1 MKKNKVMAF
10 SLCVTLVATFSL
22 TGFSSWILSGS
33 KQTQYNK
40 DSSNKIAVCK
50 INSTYYTN
58 IGKAIEVSKSGDT
71 IEVIPGNIDRNSSA
85 YTITTQNT
93 SKKLTIPQGVT
104 LNIPYETGKAN
115 NKIAKGSTR
124 IHALKN
130 RASYCKSC
138 VILGD
143 GITLINNGTI
153 EIGGL
158 IGAGGGGNPSGC
170 TAGNYSELII
180 GNDAKL
186 ENHNIINLYGYLGE
200 KESQRGEFILK
211 PVLNNV
217 RPILNMPM
225 YWYDFGGGSAL
236 KAIYDSI
243 GTRFCMPLDDF
254 YFENVSVKTTIFGG
268 SDVIS
273 WVNLYAAKNNGEYDL
288 QLIGSNGKGIISI
301 PVGSYVESYYNESSL
316 VNKLHFFGGASFNAL
331 TIDVESAIK
340 STADRAAWLVAKG
353 MGIPSKVTSDDGYF
367 PVSYHFDIVLDKIRG
382 QSNVKYNGLSTKYKL
397 LNGSSLKIEKDI
409 TLETKELVAYKGDD
423 IYSQRGTHAISLTK
437 SKTPLIAANVNV
449 EGSLM
454 AEKIAGKFYAEAPG
468 GKIHA
473 SVDSRVTM
481 YEPKKGEG
489 SNTKAKMLN
498 GEEGWFY
505 LPLSLSLKNKSGI
518 FEERDAGKYNCVND
532 ECYWEASKELSA
544 ITIKES
550 SGKYESE
557 NRSDAT
563 FNIVAE
569 LNPSD
574 YTDEIESFTWK
585 QKRHDTNV
593 SSDGTFENSTITST
607 TFKTKMNENFSK
619 NNYIDVWLEI
629 KIKGRNE
636 VIKSNVITFNAKYW
650 GSIKIIG

>member
-1 MKKNKVMAF
+1 MKKIKVIAF
-10 SLCVTLVATFSL
+10 SLCATLAATFSL
-22 TGFSSWILSGS
+22 TGFSSWIVSGS
-33 KQTQYNK
+33 EQTQYNK

-104 LNIPYETGKAN
+104 LNIPYEIGKAN
-115 NKIAKGSTR
+115 SKIAQGSTTV
-124 IHALKN
+124 HALGS
-130 RASYCKSC
+130 RATYCKSC

-158 IGAGGGGNPSGC
+158 IGAGAGGNPSGC

-186 ENHNIINLYGYLGE
+186 ENHSCINLYGYLGE
-200 KESQRGEFILK
+200 KESKRGELILK
-211 PVLNNV
+211 PILNNV
-217 RPILNMPM
+217 RPTLNMPM

-243 GTRFCMPLDDF
+243 GTRHCMPLDDF
-254 YFENVSVKTTIFGG
+254 YFENVSVKTTVFGG

-273 WVNLYAAKNNGEYDL
+273 RVNLYAARNNGEYDL
-288 QLIGSNGKGIISI
+288 QLIGSNEKGIVAL
-301 PVGSYVESYYNESSL
+301 PAGSYVESYYNQSSL
-316 VNKLHFFGGASFNAL
+316 VNELHFYGGASFNAL

-340 STADRAAWLVAKG
+340 STNALGDLAWGIASG
-353 MGIPSKVTSDDGYF
+353 MGIPSKVTSDEGYF

-382 QSNVKYNGLSTKYKL
+382 QSSVKYDGLSTRYKL

-409 TLETKELVAYKGDD
+409 ILETKELIAYKGDD
-423 IYSQRGTHAISLTK
+423 IYSQRGTHASSLKK

-449 EGSLM
+449 KGSLK
-454 AEKIAGKFYAEAPG
+454 AEKIAGKFYAEAAG
-468 GKIHA
+468 GEIYA
-473 SVDSRVTM
+473 SVDSRITM

-489 SNTKAKMLN
+489 SKKNAKMLN
-498 GEEGWFY
+498 DEEGWFY
-505 LPLSLSLKNKSGI
+505 LPLSLTLKNKSGI

-532 ECYWEASKELSA
+532 ECYWEASKELSV

-550 SGKYESE
+550 SGKYESRNLSE
-557 NRSDAT
+557 AT
-563 FNIVAE
+563 FNIIAE
-569 LNPSD
+569 FNPTD

-585 QKRHDTNV
+585 QKRHDTDV
-593 SSDGTFENSTITST
+593 SYDGIFENSTISST
-607 TFKTKMNENFSK
+607 TFKTKKNENISK

-629 KIKGRNE
+629 KIKGRSE
-636 VIKSNVITFNAKYW
+636 VIKSNFITFNAKCW
-650 GSIKIIG
+650 KG